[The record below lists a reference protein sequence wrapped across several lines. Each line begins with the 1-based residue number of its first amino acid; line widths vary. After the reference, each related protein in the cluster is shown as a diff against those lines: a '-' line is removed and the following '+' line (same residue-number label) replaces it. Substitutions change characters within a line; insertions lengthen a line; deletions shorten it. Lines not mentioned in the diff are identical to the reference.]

1 MDTRLLKYFLTVA
14 QTGNITKAANELH
27 ITQPTLSRQISDL
40 EAELGTE
47 LFDRSVR
54 RHFTL
59 TNSGILFEQRAKKL
73 LDLWSQTK
81 EEVLQQQDE
90 LSGVI
95 NLGAVESSVSLK
107 LAKWIKEFQ
116 ELYPQVIFHV
126 QDADGDDLKEKLDRE
141 IIEMAFLVNPIEA
154 AKYNYLP
161 LPGKEDWG
169 IIMRKDDALATRSS
183 LYAEDL
189 YKLPLLLPRRGIVR
203 EEIIDILKLNQNQLI
218 DKGSFSLPNNAFPLI
233 KSGGYYMLGIRSIM
247 EIRPDP
253 DLIFVPI
260 KSIRKTGHV
269 LAWKKNVKLNPTTEK
284 FLQFV
289 VDQIQD

>member
-14 QTGNITKAANELH
+14 QTGNLTKAAEQLH

-40 EAELGTE
+40 EDDIGTE
-47 LFDRSVR
+47 LFDRSRR

-59 TNSGILFEQRAKKL
+59 TNSGILFEQRARKI

-81 EEVLQQQDE
+81 EEVVLQQSE

-95 NLGAVESSVSLK
+95 NIGAVESSVAIK
-107 LAKWIKEFQ
+107 LAKWIKQFQ

-141 IIEMAFLVNPIEA
+141 VIEMAFLVNPIEA

-169 IIMRKDDALATRSS
+169 LIMRKDDPLAKRPS

-203 EEIIDILKLNQNQLI
+203 DEIVEILKLNQNRLI

-233 KSGGYYMLGIRSIM
+233 KSGGYYMMGIQSIL
-247 EIRPDP
+247 ELRPDSE
-253 DLIFVPI
+253 LTFVPI
-260 KSIRKTGHV
+260 KSIRQTGHV
-269 LAWKKNVKLNPTTEK
+269 LAWKKNVKLTPTTER

-289 VDQIQD
+289 VDQIQA

>member
-14 QTGNITKAANELH
+14 QTGNLTKAADELH

-40 EAELGTE
+40 EDEMGIE
-47 LFDRSVR
+47 LFDRSRR

-59 TNSGILFEQRAKKL
+59 TSSGILFEQRAKMI

-81 EEVLQQQDE
+81 EEVVQQESE
-90 LSGVI
+90 LSGII
-95 NLGAVESSVSLK
+95 NLGAVESSVSIK
-107 LAKWIKEFQ
+107 LAHWIKEFQ

-141 IIEMAFLVNPIEA
+141 LIEMAFLVNPIEA

-161 LPGKEDWG
+161 LPGKEAWG
-169 IIMRKDDALATRSS
+169 IIMRKDDSLAKRTS

-203 EEIIDILKLNQNQLI
+203 EEVINILKLNQTRLI

-233 KSGGYYMLGIRSIM
+233 KSGGYYTMGIQSILQV
-247 EIRPDP
+247 RPDL
-253 DLIFVPI
+253 DLTFIPI
-260 KSIRKTGHV
+260 KSIRPTGHV
-269 LAWKKNVKLNPTTEK
+269 LAWKKNVKLTPTAEK
-284 FLQFV
+284 FLQYV
-289 VDQIQD
+289 VDQIQV